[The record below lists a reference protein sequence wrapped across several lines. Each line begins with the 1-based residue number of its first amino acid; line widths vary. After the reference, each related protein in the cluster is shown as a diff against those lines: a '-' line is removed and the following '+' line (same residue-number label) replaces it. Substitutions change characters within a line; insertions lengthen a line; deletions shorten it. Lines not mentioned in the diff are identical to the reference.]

1 MSALLRL
8 TASEARLFSREPMEW
23 SFAIAL
29 PPLLFVI
36 LGLIP
41 SFRAHEEHLG
51 GLRIIDLYSPII
63 VAVAIT
69 VLALLTLPQRFATYR
84 DKKVL
89 RRMRIT
95 PARPM
100 LLLLAQL
107 MLCLFLSFVATV
119 AILAIGRLAFAVSLP
134 KNLFAYVVAFAIT
147 ALTMLCLGLLVA
159 ALAPSG
165 PAAGAIGTA
174 LFFPLL
180 FLAGLWIP
188 RASMS
193 GVLLTISD
201 FSPLGAA
208 TQTLQDAMTGGWP
221 QPLHAAVLMSWSILC
236 GTLATRY
243 FRWE

>member
-1 MSALLRL
+1 MPALLRL
-8 TASEARLFSREPMEW
+8 TLSEARLFSREPLEW
-23 SFAIAL
+23 GFAIVL
-29 PPLLFVI
+29 PPLLFIV
-36 LGLIP
+36 LGMIP
-41 SFRAHEEHLG
+41 SFRVSEEHLG

-69 VLALLTLPQRFATYR
+69 VLALLALPQRFATYR

-95 PARPM
+95 PARPI

-107 MLCLFLSFVATV
+107 MLCLMISCVATV
-119 AILAIGRLAFAVSLP
+119 TILIIGRFAFEVSFP
-134 KNLFAYVVAFAIT
+134 QNRFAYLVSFALT

-165 PAAGAIGTA
+165 PAAGAMGTA

-193 GVLLTISD
+193 GPLLTISD

-208 TQTLQDAMTGGWP
+208 AQTLQDASAGSWP
-221 QPLHAAVLMSWSILC
+221 QPLHTAVLIGWCIVC
-236 GTLATRY
+236 GTLAARC